1 MTTFGPFSFH
11 QSAQQ
16 RSQQFHQEAAQRA
29 REMHRQAQQRAQQPA
44 QNPQWLREVHERQHQ
59 QWLGNLKAG
68 YWTEQQHRKQQVQGA
83 QQLGA
88 LQKRPSF
95 SAGQPGAQVPQ
106 HLLWR
111 SVQTSTVSPPAAPTR
126 VRKERGGCARVVGGL
141 CLFLF
146 LGFCVSHAVIP
157 LLM

>member
-1 MTTFGPFSFH
+1 MAVFGPFNFH

-29 REMHRQAQQRAQQPA
+29 REMHQQAQQRAQQSA
-44 QNPQWLREVHERQHQ
+44 QGLQWLREVHERQHQ
-59 QWLGNLKAG
+59 QWLDNLKAG
-68 YWTEQQHRKQQVQGA
+68 YWTEQQHHKQQVQGA

-88 LQKRPSF
+88 LQKRPSLL
-95 SAGQPGAQVPQ
+95 AGQPGGQVPQ
-106 HLLWR
+106 RLRWR
-111 SVQTSTVSPPAAPTR
+111 PAQTRTVLQPAVPPQ

-146 LGFCVSHAVIP
+146 LGFCVSQAVIL